1 MPRRLIVLNVALG
14 LASMALT
21 VGIVRALLVKRPIPP
36 PATVRTVTP
45 APSPAA
51 AAAPKSPEEYGII
64 AAENLFNPAR
74 SEKATIAVAVVKPIL
89 HGIVIE
95 GTKSRAFLE
104 DPTMKRV
111 GAYSVGDAVSGGTL
125 QKIADDRVVI
135 SRPEGLV
142 EVLLQDPSKPKPAPV
157 AAAGPPVT
165 AAPRAA
171 PPEGTPSG
179 PAVTVQPPAP
189 GAVPP
194 GPMAPVQVPPVQV
207 PPVPGSPA
215 QVGPSS
221 TGAPPADQS
230 SADLPQLRRRL
241 LRLPPPANQ

>member
-51 AAAPKSPEEYGII
+51 AAAPKSPEVYAII
-64 AAENLFNPAR
+64 ADSNLFNPAR
-74 SEKATIAVAVVKPIL
+74 SEKASVAVAVVKPIL

-142 EVLLQDPSKPKPAPV
+142 EVLLQDPSKPKPVPV

-207 PPVPGSPA
+207 
-215 QVGPSS
+215 GPSP